1 MTAVDS
7 HPLSAG
13 APNRERAVPRPSSA
27 SSTAA
32 LPAAEVTLVG
42 AAAGTRPAP
51 AWPEGIPA
59 PPRPGGE
66 SGTLAG
72 YADWLAGVAE
82 ALRGRVD
89 ANRAEHERLAAEWNH
104 VIRNLQRLRPE
115 EIIAVVEAQA
125 RVREVIAAD
134 RALHQLIEL
143 QRREVAGWAEAL
155 GGPRTDAELVGRLL
169 DGATAER
176 AQVTTEMF
184 EVTAE
189 AITGVVLDLEVVR
202 REALREPER
211 AAVGLFEVGRRLTGV
226 AEDLRD
232 RARAAD
238 LRPVPGEAL
247 PAALRR
253 CAQAL
258 GTRLRTTVVWRGS
271 ESVAATAAVTLP
283 PVVEECLRHLAAT
296 PGTEAEVVVSVSDA
310 GGVLLRVTT
319 PGDGL
324 LPGAEEPWLERARAR
339 AALAGGRL
347 LCGPAGDGS
356 LMELHL

>member
-1 MTAVDS
+1 MTAV
-7 HPLSAG
+7 P
-13 APNRERAVPRPSSA
+13 P
-27 SSTAA
+27 
-32 LPAAEVTLVG
+32 EVTLVG
-42 AAAGTRPAP
+42 AAAETRPAP

-72 YADWLAGVAE
+72 YASWLSGVAE
-82 ALRGRVD
+82 VLRRRVD
-89 ANRAEHERLAAEWNH
+89 TNAAELERLAAEWNH
-104 VIRNLQRLRPE
+104 VLRNLQRLRPE
-115 EIIAVVEAQA
+115 EISAVVEAQA

-134 RALHQLIEL
+134 GALHQLIEL

-226 AEDLRD
+226 AEDLRE

-238 LRPVPGEAL
+238 LRPAPGESL

-258 GTRLRTTVVWRGS
+258 GTRLRATVVWRGS
-271 ESVAATAAVTLP
+271 ETVGAAAAAALP

-296 PGTEAEVVVSVSDA
+296 PGTEAEVVVSVSDG

-324 LPGAEEPWLERARAR
+324 LPGGDERWLERARAR